1 MTSQR
6 KPRIAHTSKSDP
18 RVPRVRLRSLPP
30 SRATP
35 STRHVVLRPCR
46 SASGCASLS
55 VTQVPTARA
64 KMRSTASA
72 HHSWT
77 AVTSTASARRAP
89 VERFSAATRT
99 TVPALSANDRFP
111 GECPGTEAPR
121 VVRARSRQHRHSAIQ
136 CAPQASA
143 NRDRMDQSAHARQR
157 SRRLE
162 IAAATPCPSEVR
174 HNIFR
179 IGLSSF
185 ASFASAM
192 AQNARIP
199 ATRQQSTRARR
210 RTRPLTPVLATAAL
224 GP

>member
-99 TVPALSANDRFP
+99 TVPALSANDRFH

-143 NRDRMDQSAHARQR
+143 NRDRMDQSAHAAR
-157 SRRLE
+157 STAFPTPRDRRGHTLPVRSPPQHLPNRPE
-162 IAAATPCPSEVR
+162 FIRVLRVR
-174 HNIFR
+174 H
-179 IGLSSF
+179 G
-185 ASFASAM
+185 AEC
-192 AQNARIP
+192 
-199 ATRQQSTRARR
+199 
-210 RTRPLTPVLATAAL
+210 
-224 GP
+224 